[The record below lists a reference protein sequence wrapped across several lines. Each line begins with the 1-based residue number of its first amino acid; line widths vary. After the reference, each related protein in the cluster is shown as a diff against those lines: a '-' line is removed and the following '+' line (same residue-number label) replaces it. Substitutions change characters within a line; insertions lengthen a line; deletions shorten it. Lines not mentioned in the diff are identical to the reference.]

1 MSKFLR
7 LNLFLLAT
15 ITTLLPAAAQVQRV
29 YDLSPGAGSRQ
40 SYVDIYDY
48 DYVDEQP
55 RFPGGERALVKFI
68 NDTREY
74 PYEAY
79 KNNIEGRVLC
89 SFIVDVDGSVSGITV
104 VRSSSSELLN
114 REAVRVIS
122 EMPRWTAGKIGGT
135 AVPVKCYLPIAFR
148 L

>member
-7 LNLFLLAT
+7 LNFFLLAT
-15 ITTLLPAAAQVQRV
+15 MTTLLPAAAQVQRV
-29 YDLSPGAGSRQ
+29 YNVSPGAGSRQ